1 MYICICIFM
10 FVCGWLKS
18 VTKRKAYTKKK
29 IKNKNNNKKSPN
41 QKVTNYHYNVRQSN
55 EPKKKSCVLTVAG
68 AAATAFGGWNCNPKC
83 ITPKKHK
90 TTLLML
96 FGQIHSFERY
106 IQSICSIYWQTY
118 ERTDGQRSV

>member
-1 MYICICIFM
+1 M

-55 EPKKKSCVLTVAG
+55 EPKKKLRLTVAG

-83 ITPKKHK
+83 ITPKKNTK
-90 TTLLML
+90 L
-96 FGQIHSFERY
+96 RY
-106 IQSICSIYWQTY
+106 
-118 ERTDGQRSV
+118 